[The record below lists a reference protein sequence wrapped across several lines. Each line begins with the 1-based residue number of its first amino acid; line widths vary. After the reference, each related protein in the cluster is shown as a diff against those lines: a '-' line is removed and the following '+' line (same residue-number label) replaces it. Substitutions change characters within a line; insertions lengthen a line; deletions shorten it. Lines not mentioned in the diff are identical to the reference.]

1 MDLMYPMRSAN
12 SSSVRLSHRCM
23 LIMLSPGPILATFEA
38 LILVGLPAMSCR
50 MICFESFLTMV
61 PVWLVVPF
69 FMVTV
74 TQLLAMTAA
83 GLMMDSAMSAFLRC
97 PSLLRS
103 GPLMRSPAL
112 MLWHAAQP
120 TLLMILA
127 PLLALPL
134 CLLT

>member
-12 SSSVRLSHRCM
+12 SFRVRSSHRCM
-23 LIMLSPGPILATFEA
+23 LIMLSPGPILATFDGS
-38 LILVGLPAMSCR
+38 ILVGLPAMSWR
-50 MICFESFLTMV
+50 MICLESFLTMV

-69 FMVTV
+69 FMVMV

-83 GLMMDSAMSAFLRC
+83 GLMMDSAMSAFLRW

-112 MLWHAAQP
+112 ML
-120 TLLMILA
+120 
-127 PLLALPL
+127 
-134 CLLT
+134 